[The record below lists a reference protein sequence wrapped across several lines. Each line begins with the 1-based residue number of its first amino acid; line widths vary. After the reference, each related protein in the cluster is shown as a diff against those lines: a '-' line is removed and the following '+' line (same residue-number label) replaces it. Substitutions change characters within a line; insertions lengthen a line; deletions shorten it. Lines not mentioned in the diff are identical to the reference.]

1 MYLHNSSVQ
10 TRTEDRNWNATSA
23 TMPDAFIFNTFMKDC
38 LVNDSLC
45 YDDAGQFAMLS
56 HVASGSSSRY
66 FSFFY
71 I

>member
-23 TMPDAFIFNTFMKDC
+23 TMSDAFIFNTFIKDC
-38 LVNDSLC
+38 LVNDG
-45 YDDAGQFAMLS
+45 YEDAGQFAMLS

-66 FSFFY
+66 FSFSY
-71 I
+71 V